1 MSYFNGYVCTHV
13 SALSEAGVIFPV
25 TMHQTKYAIM
35 GSRMIIESED
45 RENKGKAGLSPRF

>member
-13 SALSEAGVIFPV
+13 SALSEAEAIFPV
-25 TMHQTKYAIM
+25 TKHQTKYAIM
-35 GSRMIIESED
+35 GSRIIIESKD